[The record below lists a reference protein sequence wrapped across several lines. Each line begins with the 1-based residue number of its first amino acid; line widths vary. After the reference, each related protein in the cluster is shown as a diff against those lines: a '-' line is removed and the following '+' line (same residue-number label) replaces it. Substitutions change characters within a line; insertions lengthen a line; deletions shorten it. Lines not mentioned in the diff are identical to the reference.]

1 MTVTA
6 GENAMNNANNVR
18 KINAEEPVMVHTS
31 RVLNHSVQLFQHHIP
46 TGFLILGVLE
56 LFMFMLAFYLGVEL
70 RFLGTGGEGK
80 ILIGPL
86 APKAFLYSVV
96 MLSSLIAMGAYKRGA
111 TPTFVDMAVRVA
123 SALVLGMLPLVF
135 LYYFAPMFFLGRG
148 ALALAVAMSF
158 VLILIT
164 RFTFDRLAD
173 QDRFKP
179 RVLVLGT
186 GSRAN
191 LVRNA
196 SKNGELGGLNI
207 VGYVQL
213 SNESDS
219 AGTSM
224 AVTGDKSL
232 VELAGVTDIDQ
243 IVLAVDDRRKALPV
257 QDILDC
263 KMSGISV
270 VDLLTFFERETGKV
284 RLDIMNPSWLF
295 LSEGFR
301 VNALRRVS
309 KRVFDMACAL
319 LILPIAAPL
328 MALTALAVFL
338 ESGGRG
344 PIFYR
349 QTRVGENGKL
359 FQIVKFRSM
368 RVDAEAD
375 GPRWAAADD
384 TRITFVGAFIRKTR
398 LDELPQ
404 IYNVI
409 KGEMSFVGPRPERPE
424 FTRQLRNSIPY
435 YTERHRV
442 KPGLTGWAQIRYPYG
457 ASEEDAVNKLQY
469 DLYYVKNYSIF
480 IDLMILFQT
489 AEVVLFRKGAH

>member
-1 MTVTA
+1 MS
-6 GENAMNNANNVR
+6 ESNNLR
-18 KINAEEPVMVHTS
+18 KINAEEPVTVHTS
-31 RVLNHSVQLFQHHIP
+31 RVLMHSIQLFQHHIP
-46 TGFLILGVLE
+46 TGFLILGCLE
-56 LFMFMLAFYLGVEL
+56 LCVFMLSFYLGVEI
-70 RFLGTGGEGK
+70 RFMGSAAEGK
-80 ILIGPL
+80 FLLGPL
-86 APKAFLYSVV
+86 APKAFVFSAV
-96 MLSSLIAMGAYKRGA
+96 MLSSLIAMGTYKRGA
-111 TPTFVDMAVRVA
+111 TPTFVDMVVRVG
-123 SALVLGMLPLVF
+123 SAMILGMLPLVF

-148 ALALAVAMSF
+148 ALALAVLISF
-158 VLILIT
+158 VLIVFT
-164 RFTFDRLAD
+164 RFVFDRISD

-191 LVRNA
+191 LIRKA
-196 SKNGELGGLNI
+196 HKDGELGGLNI

-213 SNESDS
+213 SNEGH
-219 AGTSM
+219 APGHGTL
-224 AVTGDKSL
+224 ATADKSL
-232 VELAGVTDIDQ
+232 VDIVGEADIDQ

-257 QDILDC
+257 QEILDC

-295 LSEGFR
+295 LSDGFR
-301 VNALRRVS
+301 LSALRRVS
-309 KRVFDMACAL
+309 KRVFDIGCAL
-319 LILPIAAPL
+319 LILPFALPL
-328 MALTALAVFL
+328 MALTAAAVFI
-338 ESGGRG
+338 ESRGRG
-344 PIFYR
+344 PVFYR

-368 RVDAEAD
+368 RVDAEAG
-375 GPRWAAADD
+375 GPRWAVADD
-384 TRITFVGAFIRKTR
+384 DRITAIGAIIRKTR

-404 IYNVI
+404 IYNVL

-424 FTRQLRNSIPY
+424 FTRQLRNTIPY

-469 DLYYVKNYSIF
+469 DLFYVKNYSIF
-480 IDLMILFQT
+480 MDLLVLFQT
-489 AEVVLFRKGAH
+489 AEVVLLRKGAH

>member
-1 MTVTA
+1 
-6 GENAMNNANNVR
+6 
-18 KINAEEPVMVHTS
+18 MVQTT

-46 TGFLILGVLE
+46 TGFLILGMLE
-56 LFMFMLAFYLGVEL
+56 LSMFMLAFYLGVEI
-70 RFLGTGGEGK
+70 RFLGTASEGK
-80 ILIGPL
+80 VLIGPL
-86 APKAFLYSVV
+86 APKAFLFSVV

-111 TPTFVDMAVRVA
+111 TPTFVDMVVRVA

-148 ALALAVAMSF
+148 ALALAVAISF
-158 VLILIT
+158 VLILAT
-164 RFTFDRLAD
+164 RLAFDRLAD

-196 SKNGELGGLNI
+196 SNEGELSGLNI
-207 VGYVQL
+207 VGFVQL
-213 SNESDS
+213 STESDP
-219 AGTSM
+219 AGKSM
-224 AVTGDKSL
+224 SVAGDKSL
-232 VELAGVTDIDQ
+232 VELVSGADIDQ
-243 IVLAVDDRRKALPV
+243 IVLAVDDRRKSLPV

-295 LSEGFR
+295 LSDGFR
-301 VNALRRVS
+301 LNALRRVS
-309 KRVFDMACAL
+309 KRVFDIACAL
-319 LILPIAAPL
+319 LILPVALPL
-328 MALTALAVFL
+328 MALTGIAVFL

-344 PIFYR
+344 PVFYR

-384 TRITFVGAFIRKTR
+384 ARITLVGAFIRKTR

-404 IYNVI
+404 IYNVL

-424 FTRQLRNSIPY
+424 FTRELRNAIPY

>member
-1 MTVTA
+1 M
-6 GENAMNNANNVR
+6 NKLNNAR
-18 KINAEEPVMVHTS
+18 RINEEEPVTVQTS
-31 RVLNHSVQLFQHHIP
+31 RVLDHSVQFFQHHIP
-46 TGFLILGVLE
+46 TGFLILGLLE
-56 LFMFMLAFYLGVEL
+56 LLVFMLAFYLGVEL
-70 RFLGTGGEGK
+70 RFMGTAAEGK
-80 ILIGPL
+80 HLLGPL
-86 APKAFLYSVV
+86 APKAFLFSVV

-111 TPTFVDMAVRVA
+111 TPTFVDMVVKVA
-123 SALVLGMLPLVF
+123 SALILGMLPLAF

-148 ALALAVAMSF
+148 ALAIAVAASF
-158 VLILIT
+158 ILIVAT
-164 RFTFDRLAD
+164 RFAFDRLAD

-191 LVRNA
+191 LVRKA
-196 SKNGELGGLNI
+196 AKDGELGGLNI

-213 SNESDS
+213 NNESTPDGKGLIV
-219 AGTSM
+219 A
-224 AVTGDKSL
+224 GDKSL
-232 VELAGVTDIDQ
+232 VDLVGEADVDQ

-257 QDILDC
+257 QEILDC

-295 LSEGFR
+295 LSDGFR
-301 VNALRRVS
+301 LNALRRVS
-309 KRVFDMACAL
+309 KRVFDIGCAL
-319 LILPIAAPL
+319 LILPFALPL
-328 MALTALAVFL
+328 MLLTGIAVFL

-344 PIFYR
+344 PVFYR
-349 QTRVGENGKL
+349 QTRVGENGRL

-368 RVDAEAD
+368 RVDAETD
-375 GPRWAAADD
+375 GPRWAAAGDS
-384 TRITFVGAFIRKTR
+384 RITLVGAFIRKTR

-404 IYNVI
+404 IYNVL

-457 ASEEDAVNKLQY
+457 ASEEDALHKLQY

-480 IDLMILFQT
+480 MDLLILFQT
-489 AEVVLFRKGAH
+489 AEVVLLRKGAH